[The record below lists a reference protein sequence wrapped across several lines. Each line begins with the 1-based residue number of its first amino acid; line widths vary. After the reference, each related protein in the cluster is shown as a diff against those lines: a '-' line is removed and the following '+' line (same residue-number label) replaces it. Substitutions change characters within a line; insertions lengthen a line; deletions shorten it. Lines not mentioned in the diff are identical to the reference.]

1 MKGKKI
7 IVSALVASMVGAPVA
22 VLSATSSA
30 LADNSPLTNENDEYT
45 VVGPSVKVNN
55 NYSTTAKKG
64 DIVKVPYPQVED
76 GDIKTVVTVIDP
88 YGNVL
93 EEGSKDEGKI
103 YEGAEEPL
111 DPNNEQGTK
120 VKMKYFVAGV
130 EGTYTFR
137 IESYKEIGGKR
148 TSIVSAYELFCEVSG
163 DSGSLEMPENSYFVV
178 PTEFVKGKTLTVP
191 VPDAYVNDE
200 DVSFDTNATYEMTSG
215 QFAKLKAFLVKSG
228 SSTPI
233 EMTYVAGTGSSAEK
247 KAHFTYTFNNDDLTV
262 GTYKLVYKLYLVG
275 SADTDVLEKDTSGNY
290 KIKPIYVSNS
300 KTIKVKSS
308 LANNSLFISWAST
321 PKKTAEVGTSYSLV
335 DVNASFVE
343 GSTDYEDVY
352 TEITVTHNE
361 SGEKMTVNYDDMT
374 FVPTKKGNY
383 FVTYKAHIPSLEISS
398 NILSYSITNVD
409 DSTDPVLYLTGDYE
423 IANGKAYT
431 NVEIT
436 DCYVEGDKAYT
447 DSSKATELTD
457 YFVEGNKAYRKT
469 DLTGKEKA
477 DVIELIGDE
486 SYNVLSYYNLQP
498 IAGDEGNYSVTVRIP
513 AAYVTDNFSD
523 LNGITVTRNLYKRTN
538 ITESGKMELLDSD
551 GNVCPYNKVA
561 EFTFTT
567 KVEDGK
573 TNYGAGN
580 YVVRYVFSDESGQ
593 SVTKDYN
600 ITIKSKADAVSG
612 EPKLTFVYDTER
624 IKKEDTISFSVP
636 TATDSYDT
644 NLLVKTYYGFNE
656 PVISKVNDNEDQI
669 SNMDEFKEFVQAKDG
684 KYELDVTQ
692 AITDLRANNPTKLYL
707 ISIAYNSYD
716 KHLTKNKNVVIKT
729 ITIVNGQN
737 DSEAPTYENRWDTNG
752 FNGQLIESNRE
763 VIEQENGFNIN
774 SVSLNEKGFN
784 TNNEEKAVFNQDNI
798 VTIPEI
804 TFRDKDGA
812 VDFAV
817 EVSYTNGDKVV
828 KLSSLES
835 QPSIRT
841 EKESDEFK
849 YYISGASFRVSYA
862 KTYTITISATDS
874 NGNVSFTSFAVRVND
889 TQPPVISIENNAK
902 FSEDVEVGTEF
913 VIPTPTVYD
922 NDEVVENPNWHWTIL
937 VPGAKNPSEMTSY
950 KNTYTPTVTGTYI
963 ITYYAKDSAGNENV
977 SSEYRLNVVAEK
989 APIITVDPLDEAPE
1003 WDYSKSTQDAV
1014 LIPKASAKDVNFA
1027 GAIIVDAPVV
1037 KNSKGE
1043 EVDVKESA
1051 DKTMWQFTP
1060 DVQGEYTIT
1069 YSAQGKFLSSTK
1081 VLTMTIGDGD
1091 APTMSWENK
1100 EEDFKST
1107 VNVGDSWT
1115 FKFNM
1120 IEVDDDTDDLQAII
1134 DGILKNGVNSTSMNE
1149 LSSYMTITMKD
1160 SNNKTVSYTIAD
1172 GGLKYTFENSGNY
1185 TFKIVLKDK
1194 AGNSTGT
1201 TYSYTITA
1209 SEEAEAEEK
1218 DNNSVVGTV
1227 LIVLSVV
1234 ILAGVVAY
1242 FAITTKQVD
1251 SKSKAKKSEK
1261 KTDKKDKE

>member
-30 LADNSPLTNENDEYT
+30 LADNSPLTNENDDYT
-45 VVGPSVKVNN
+45 VVGPSVKVKND
-55 NYSTTAKKG
+55 YTTTAKKG
-64 DIVKVPYPQVED
+64 GIVTVPNPDASGVSAARK
-76 GDIKTVVTVIDP
+76 IVVIVIDP

-93 EEGSKDEGKI
+93 EEGTSSDTDKLYKNAKEGRS
-103 YEGAEEPL
+103 
-111 DPNNEQGTK
+111 
-120 VKMKYFVAGV
+120 YFVAGI

-137 IESYKEIGGKR
+137 IECYDLGSSSQR
-148 TSIVSAYELFCEVSG
+148 TSIVSTYELFCEVSG
-163 DSGSLEMPENSYFVV
+163 ESGSLEMPENSYFVI
-178 PTEFVKGKTLTVP
+178 PTEFVKGKALTVP
-191 VPDAYVNDE
+191 VPNAYVNDE
-200 DVSFDTNATYEMTSG
+200 DVSFESNATYELADG
-215 QFAKLKAFLVKSG
+215 KFAKLKAFLVKSG
-228 SSTPI
+228 TSTPI
-233 EMTYVAGTGSSAEK
+233 EMTYVAGTGSSAEN
-247 KAHFTYTFNNDDLTV
+247 KAHFTYAFDSSDATI
-262 GTYKLVYKLYLVG
+262 GTYKLVYKLYYVG
-275 SADTDVLEKDTSGNY
+275 SADTDVLEKDANGNY
-290 KIKPIYVSNS
+290 KHKPIYVSNS

-321 PKKTAEVGTSYSLV
+321 PKKTAEVGTTYSLV

-361 SGEKMTVNYDDMT
+361 TGEKMTVNYDDMT

-383 FVTYKAHIPSLEISS
+383 FVTYKAHIPSLGISS

-423 IANGKAYT
+423 IENGKAYT

-447 DSSKATELTD
+447 DASKTTELTD
-457 YFVEGNKAYRKT
+457 YFVEGDKAYRKT
-469 DLTGKEKA
+469 DLTGKEKD
-477 DVIELIGDE
+477 DVMQLIGDE

-498 IAGDEGNYSVTVRIP
+498 IAGDEGNYSVTVKIP

-551 GNVCPYNKVA
+551 GTVCPYNKVA

-567 KVEDGK
+567 KTEEGK

-612 EPKLTFVYDTER
+612 TPKLTFVYDTER
-624 IKKEDTISFSVP
+624 IKKEDTISFSLP

-644 NLLVKTYYGFNE
+644 NLLVKTYYGFE
-656 PVISKVNDNEDQI
+656 APSIVEDG
-669 SNMDEFKEFVQAKDG
+669 SDADKFENMSAFKEFTQAENGQYK
-684 KYELDVTQ
+684 LDVTQ
-692 AITDLRANNPTKLYL
+692 AIEDLSAVNPTKLYL

-729 ITIVNGQN
+729 ITIVNGQV
-737 DSEAPTYENRWDTNG
+737 DDEAPDYESPFNNEQFNTSLVETNK
-752 FNGQLIESNRE
+752 E
-763 VIEQENGFNIN
+763 VIKENGFIN
-774 SVSLNEKGFN
+774 DEPSSMMNLLDDRGFKTGEPN
-784 TNNEEKAVFNQDNI
+784 KAVFNQDNI
-798 VTIPEI
+798 VTIPAI
-804 TFRDKDGA
+804 TFTDKDGA

-817 EVSYTNGDKVV
+817 EVSYANGDKVV

-835 QPSIRT
+835 QPNITT
-841 EKESDEFK
+841 EKVGDDFK
-849 YYISGASFRVSYA
+849 YTIEGASFRVSYA

-922 NDEVVENPNWHWTIL
+922 NDTVVEDPTWYWTIL
-937 VPGAKNPSEMTSY
+937 VPGAKTPSTMTSY

-963 ITYYAKDSAGNENV
+963 ITYYAEDDAGNKNV
-977 SSEYRLNVVAEK
+977 SSEYRLNVVAED
-989 APIITVDPLDEAPE
+989 APIITVAPLDEAPE
-1003 WDYSKSTQDAV
+1003 WDYNKSTQDAV
-1014 LIPKASAKDVNFA
+1014 MIPKASAKDVNFA
-1027 GAIIVDAPVV
+1027 NAIVVDAPVV

-1043 EVDVKESA
+1043 EVEVKQSA
-1051 DKTMWQFTP
+1051 DSTMWQFTP

-1100 EEDFKST
+1100 EEDFKAT

-1120 IEVDDDTDDLQAII
+1120 IEVDDDTDDLQSII
-1134 DGILKNGVNSTSMNE
+1134 DEILKNGVNSTSMNE

-1209 SEEAEAEEK
+1209 SEEAEAEETE
-1218 DNNSVVGTV
+1218 NNSVVGTV

-1251 SKSKAKKSEK
+1251 TKSKAKKSEK

>member
-45 VVGPSVKVNN
+45 VVGPSVKVNKD
-55 NYSTTAKKG
+55 YTTTAKKG
-64 DIVKVPYPQVED
+64 APVKVPQPIVD
-76 GDIKTVVTVIDP
+76 GGTTKTVVTVIDP

-93 EEGSKDEGKI
+93 EEGNKDEGKV
-103 YEGAEEPL
+103 YEEG
-111 DPNNEQGTK
+111 GR
-120 VKMKYFVAGV
+120 KYFVAGI

-137 IESYKEIGGKR
+137 IESYEVNGEDRK
-148 TSIVSAYELFCEVSG
+148 SIVSTYELFCEVSG
-163 DSGSLEMPENSYFVV
+163 DSGSLEMPENSYFVI

-200 DVSFDTNATYEMTSG
+200 DASFETNATYELTDG
-215 QFAKLKAFLVKSG
+215 NFAKLKAFLVKSG
-228 SSTPI
+228 TSTPI
-233 EMTYVAGTGSSAEK
+233 EMTYVAGTGSTSAEN
-247 KAHFTYTFNNDDLTV
+247 KAHFTYTFDSSDVTI
-262 GTYKLVYKLYLVG
+262 GTYKLVYKLYLVD
-275 SADTDVLEKDTSGNY
+275 SADTDVLEKDANGNY
-290 KIKPIYVSNS
+290 KVKPIYVSNS

-321 PKKTAEVGTSYSLV
+321 PKKTAEVGTTYSLV

-361 SGEKMTVNYDDMT
+361 SGDKMTVNYDDMT

-383 FVTYKAHIPSLEISS
+383 FVTYKAHIPSLGISS

-423 IANGKAYT
+423 IESGKAYT

-436 DCYVEGDKAYT
+436 GCHVEDGKAYT
-447 DSSKATELTD
+447 DASKTTELTD
-457 YFVEGNKAYRKT
+457 YFVEGGKAYRKT
-469 DLTGKEKA
+469 DLTGKEKD
-477 DVIELIGDE
+477 DVIQLIGDE

-498 IAGDEGNYSVTVRIP
+498 IEGDEGNYSVTVRIP

-551 GNVCPYNKVA
+551 GTVCPYNKVA

-567 KVEDGK
+567 KTEEGK

-612 EPKLTFVYDTER
+612 TPKLTFVYDTER
-624 IKKEDTISFSVP
+624 IKKEDTISFSIP

-644 NLLVKTYYGFNE
+644 NLLVKTYYGFE
-656 PVISKVNDNEDQI
+656 APSIVADSSDADADKVE
-669 SNMDEFKEFVQAKDG
+669 NMNKFREFTQAENGQYKLG
-684 KYELDVTQ
+684 VTQ
-692 AITDLRANNPTKLYL
+692 AIADLHATNPTKLYL

-729 ITIVNGQN
+729 ITIVNGQVDN
-737 DSEAPTYENRWDTNG
+737 DAPEYESPFNASSFNSNLIDANRD
-752 FNGQLIESNRE
+752 
-763 VIEQENGFNIN
+763 VIENENGFN

-784 TNNEEKAVFNQDNI
+784 TSDGNKAVFNQDNI
-798 VTIPEI
+798 VTIPSI
-804 TFRDKDGA
+804 SFKDKDGA

-835 QPSIRT
+835 QPNIKT
-841 EKESDEFK
+841 EKDGDDFK
-849 YYISGASFRVSYA
+849 YTIEGASFRVSYA

-922 NDEVVENPNWHWTIL
+922 NDTVVENPDWHWTIL
-937 VPGAKNPSEMTSY
+937 VPGAKTPSEMTSY
-950 KNTYTPTVTGTYI
+950 KNTYTPTITGTYI

-977 SSEYRLNVVAEK
+977 SSEYRLNVVAED
-989 APIITVDPLDEAPE
+989 APIITVAPLDEAPE
-1003 WDYSKSTQDAV
+1003 WDYNKPTQDAV
-1014 LIPKASAKDVNFA
+1014 MIPKASAKDVNFA
-1027 GAIIVDAPVV
+1027 NAIVVDAPVV

-1043 EVDVKESA
+1043 EVEVKQSA
-1051 DKTMWQFTP
+1051 DSTMWQFTP

-1100 EEDFKST
+1100 EEDFKAT

-1120 IEVDDDTDDLQAII
+1120 IEVDDDTDDLQSII
-1134 DGILKNGVNSTSMNE
+1134 DEILRNGVSSTSMNE

-1209 SEEAEAEEK
+1209 SEEAEAEETE
-1218 DNNSVVGTV
+1218 NNSVVGTV

-1251 SKSKAKKSEK
+1251 TKSKAKKSEK